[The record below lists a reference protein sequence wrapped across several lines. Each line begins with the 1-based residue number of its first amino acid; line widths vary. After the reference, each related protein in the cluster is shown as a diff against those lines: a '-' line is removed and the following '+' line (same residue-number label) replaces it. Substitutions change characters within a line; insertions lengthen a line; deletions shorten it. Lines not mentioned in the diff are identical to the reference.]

1 MKLQA
6 EQLASHLRSALSP
19 VYILSGDEPL
29 LVEEA
34 ADAIRGAAR
43 EQGYTT
49 RDLMH
54 VDKGFDWQQLLDAA
68 DTLSLFAERR
78 IIELRMPAGKP
89 GDAGRKALLDY
100 CARPPQDTL
109 LLIITGKLDSATQKT
124 RWYGA
129 IESAGAGLVL
139 WPPEPRQ
146 LPTWLGTRLRRY
158 GLEADAAALDLLAER
173 VEGNLL
179 AASQEIEK
187 LHLLHGEG
195 RLRVEDIA
203 DAVTDNARFDIYRLV
218 DTALDG
224 DSEKTARM
232 LERLCEEGIEPVLLL
247 WVFGRELRGLAQ
259 LAVAC
264 APVGGGRPQAAV
276 LDQAMTRARVWQ
288 RRKLLTKK
296 ALMRHGPRRWQAFLV
311 SVAHADRVLKGQ
323 APGNV
328 WDELLQLALA
338 IAGNPA
344 ALALQRSLLA
354 ANN

>member
-1 MKLQA
+1 MKLQTD
-6 EQLASHLRSALSP
+6 QLASHLRSALSP

-29 LVEEA
+29 LVQEA
-34 ADAIRGAAR
+34 ADAIRDAAR
-43 EQGYTT
+43 EQGYST

-54 VDKGFDWQQLLDAA
+54 VDKGFDWQQLYDAA
-68 DTLSLFAERR
+68 GTLSLFAERK
-78 IIELRMPAGKP
+78 IIELRMPGGKP
-89 GDAGRKALLDY
+89 GDTGRKALLDY

-124 RWYGA
+124 KWYTG
-129 IESAGAGLVL
+129 IEAAGASLVL

-146 LPTWLGTRLRRY
+146 LPGWLGARLRRY

-195 RLRVEDIA
+195 RLRVEDVA

-224 DSEKTARM
+224 DAEKTARM
-232 LERLCEEGIEPVLLL
+232 LERLREEGVEPVLLS
-247 WVFGRELRGLAQ
+247 WVISRELRSLAQ

-264 APVGGGRPQAAV
+264 APPGGGRPLAATM
-276 LDQAMTRARVWQ
+276 DQAMTQARVWQ
-288 RRKLLTKK
+288 RRKVLIKK
-296 ALMRHGPRRWQAFLV
+296 ALLRHGPKRWQAFLV
-311 SVAHADRVLKGQ
+311 TAAHTDRVLKGQ

-344 ALALQRSLLA
+344 ALALNRSLLA
-354 ANN
+354 AS